1 MHTSW
6 RLKHLLLNDE
16 CVKEKQNLELHKN
29 KAQHSQPSGA
39 HLKQPL
45 RDVYGSVCLRQN
57 NWGQIS
63 DLMMQLNNL
72 GNKNKPNP
80 KPVNSKE

>member
-1 MHTSW
+1 MKT
-6 RLKHLLLNDE
+6 
-16 CVKEKQNLELHKN
+16 
-29 KAQHSQPSGA
+29 KAQHNKPGA

-45 RDVYGSVCLRQN
+45 RDVHGSVCLHQN
-57 NWGQIS
+57 NWDQIN

-80 KPVNSKE
+80 KPVKSKK